1 MKKGDTGLIHQLLFI
16 FCFIFSIV
24 SFSTISLCFSDGPF
38 SGSIKKEDDNIR
50 VKLHSKPREVKP
62 GDSGFIKVEIEPAKG
77 IKLTKYPQTSVTLSG
92 DEEIIFEKNVL
103 KLGQNTLPEDIKRNF
118 LEEIDLLEFR
128 FKVDENVEKSTL
140 NVKANISYF
149 YCVSRSGFCAPGT
162 KNIELQIPVKKKK
175 S

>member
-1 MKKGDTGLIHQLLFI
+1 MKKSTFRSTLYSLLTP
-16 FCFIFSIV
+16 CFIFAIGSVLTISI
-24 SFSTISLCFSDGPF
+24 SFSDSPF
-38 SGSIKKEDDNIR
+38 SGSIKKEDDTIH
-50 VKLHSKPREVKP
+50 VKLHFQPREVRP

-103 KLGQNTLPEDIKRNF
+103 KLGQEKLPKDIKKNF
-118 LEEIDLLEFR
+118 LEKIDLLEFK
-128 FKVDENVEKSTL
+128 FKVEETVEKSML

-162 KNIELQIPVKKKK
+162 KNIEFQIPVKKKN